1 MWIEMIGPLGCCIE
15 VARKTYSITNQTHVS
30 HAYVY
35 KKTRH

>member
-1 MWIEMIGPLGCCIE
+1 MWIEMIGSLGCCIE
-15 VARKTYSITNQTHVS
+15 VVRKTCPIANQTQLS

>member
-1 MWIEMIGPLGCCIE
+1 MWIEMIGSLGYCMKVVRE
-15 VARKTYSITNQTHVS
+15 TYSITNQTHVS